1 MATEFSLHVFVIG
14 LRDRPGAVR
23 SVAEV
28 FSGRGLQMEAFFG
41 TAGSQSADDSAQAL
55 ILFRAAAE
63 RADFVARVLRR
74 LPAVLSVELLG
85 PDDESLVHS
94 VLVATPVSAGEGV
107 ALAAISPGVA
117 LAAGTPAAMQAW
129 LAGSTTRRLGA
140 LRLERAG

>member
-1 MATEFSLHVFVIG
+1 MAPEFSLHVLVIG
-14 LRDRPGAVR
+14 LRDRPGAVH

-41 TAGSQSADDSAQAL
+41 TAGSQSPDDSAQAL

-74 LPAVLSVELLG
+74 LPAVLSVELLA
-85 PDDESLVHS
+85 PDDASLVHS

-107 ALAAISPGVA
+107 SLATLSPGVA

-129 LAGSTTRRLGA
+129 LAGTAPRRLGA